1 MLYVTCQIG
10 APGVAAPPERPMPQ
24 RMFKHLRDIAFGLL
38 ISISAA
44 AVVYAE
50 AEIQEWIP
58 TVLAIPEDAEVVMDR
73 AIGASVRM
81 FSITT
86 GADVDALLADWEE
99 SLNDNG
105 FPVTQSG
112 NDLLDRAIEFSGP
125 GIANAKILVAPS
137 TDEGRNIIEFDATLN

>member
-1 MLYVTCQIG
+1 
-10 APGVAAPPERPMPQ
+10 
-24 RMFKHLRDIAFGLL
+24 
-38 ISISAA
+38 
-44 AVVYAE
+44 
-50 AEIQEWIP
+50 
-58 TVLAIPEDAEVVMDR
+58 MDR